1 MIYEKLVIAFKNKNQ
16 TDFDIN
22 SKLLLT
28 ILDDMDKILSANENF
43 LLGKWIEN
51 ARSIAQTEQVYLK
64 KYTKIFD
71 YLYKH
76 LSFNLF
82 SYITGKA
89 L

>member
-64 KYTKIFD
+64 KIHKNI
-71 YLYKH
+71 
-76 LSFNLF
+76 
-82 SYITGKA
+82 
-89 L
+89 